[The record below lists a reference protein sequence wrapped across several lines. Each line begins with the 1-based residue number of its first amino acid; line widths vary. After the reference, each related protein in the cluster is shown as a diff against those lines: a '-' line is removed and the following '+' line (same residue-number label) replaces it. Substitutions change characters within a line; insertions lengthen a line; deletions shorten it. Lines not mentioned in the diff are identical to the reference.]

1 MSIFLVGMPGAGKTY
16 FGKRLSEY
24 LKVKFVDT
32 DEIIQ
37 EKYGETV
44 QEIFSKKGEKYFRK
58 IESETLD
65 YCLSLKRE
73 IVCSTGGGMVE
84 SAENREKLMTVKTI
98 YIKKSFEELKER
110 LEIDM
115 RDRPLF
121 GENRIKKLKILFER
135 RKEFY
140 EEFMPVLVPSGEISD
155 ATIETILNE
164 TNNGRT
170 KI

>member
-24 LKVKFVDT
+24 LNVKFMDT

-44 QEIFSKKGEKYFRK
+44 QEIFSKNGEKYFRK
-58 IESETLD
+58 IESETLN
-65 YCLSLKRE
+65 YCLSLKEE
-73 IVCSTGGGMVE
+73 IVCSTGGGIVE
-84 SAENREKLMTVKTI
+84 SAENRRKLKIVKTI
-98 YIKKSFEELKER
+98 YIKKSIEELKKR
-110 LEIDM
+110 LERDM

-121 GENRIKKLKILFER
+121 GEDRIKKLEILFER
-135 RKEFY
+135 RRKLY
-140 EEFMPVLVPSGEISD
+140 EEFIPVEVPSGEISD
-155 ATIETILNE
+155 AVIKVIMNE
-164 TNNGRT
+164 INNEKS